1 MQISKIVWKKPL
13 LDSFLHNLLKHFPCA
28 LKIGT
33 QLSILQ
39 KPRLSYRPKQKVKV
53 FRDFELENSNEDN
66 HLK

>member
-1 MQISKIVWKKPL
+1 MHISKIVWKKPL
-13 LDSFLHNLLKHFPCA
+13 LDSFLHNLLKHFLCA

-53 FRDFELENSNEDN
+53 TFSL
-66 HLK
+66 